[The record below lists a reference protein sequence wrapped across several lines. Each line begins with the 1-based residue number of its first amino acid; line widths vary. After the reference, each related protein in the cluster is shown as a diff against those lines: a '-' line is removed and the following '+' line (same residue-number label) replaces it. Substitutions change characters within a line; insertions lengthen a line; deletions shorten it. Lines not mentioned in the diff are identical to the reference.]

1 MIGKVYEKLVKK
13 NILKIESFTKIY
25 GETSAVQDL
34 SLEVSE
40 GEIYGFLGPNG
51 AGKTTT
57 IRSTLNF
64 IYPTKGKISVFGMDS
79 VSDSVEI
86 KKNIGYLAG
95 DISLYENMDGLKL
108 FQYLTKLGK
117 SSDWNYIHQLSERF
131 EAVLDRRIG
140 SLSKGNRQKIGLIQ
154 AFMHK
159 PKLLILDEPTSGL
172 DPLMKQSFYD
182 LVLDARNSGTTIFV
196 SSHDLTEVQKI
207 CDKVSFI
214 KTGKLVASENI
225 KNNMDINLRRY
236 EAEFRS
242 APDEDIFKGIP
253 NVTDVDRQGTRLTF
267 TITGDVAAALS
278 AVVLY
283 HPVDLREEDTNLEDL
298 FMKYYE

>member
-1 MIGKVYEKLVKK
+1 
-13 NILKIESFTKIY
+13 
-25 GETSAVQDL
+25 
-34 SLEVSE
+34 
-40 GEIYGFLGPNG
+40 
-51 AGKTTT
+51 
-57 IRSTLNF
+57 
-64 IYPTKGKISVFGMDS
+64 
-79 VSDSVEI
+79 
-86 KKNIGYLAG
+86 
-95 DISLYENMDGLKL
+95 MDGLKL

-131 EAVLDRRIG
+131 EAVLDRRID

-172 DPLMKQSFYD
+172 DPLMKQTFYD
-182 LVLDARNSGTTIFV
+182 LVLDARDSGTTIFV

-214 KTGKLVASENI
+214 KSGKLVASENI

-242 APDEDIFKGIP
+242 APDENIFKEIP

-278 AVVLY
+278 AVVQY